1 MNVTP
6 ISAELRTIE
15 SFLEVEWLPES
26 SESYKIVSDDIREAF
41 ELIVGY
47 WLVFFLSSLGV
58 VTNSLTMIVFVRQGF
73 RDSVNVSLFSIAV
86 WDQVKCLAGVIYRLH
101 RPIGLVRPVWGINW
115 KWMSWPYLIYLPI
128 FSGYVSYA
136 LATYVSIERC
146 LSVSIPFK
154 VKSLITPPITASFMV
169 GLSLVI
175 FGSFSP
181 MFFIYTIEYTFNP
194 FYNASIAR
202 VTPGNLFYARDGL
215 ISKIYKF
222 LGIFY
227 PAIFCTIMISTSA
240 IIVFHL
246 RKSAENFDK
255 MKGGKSTADEAA
267 GESSRTSTTLTPREV
282 KVTKMLLVII
292 LVYLMDFFPRLCK
305 YTASLIEPEFFA
317 YRKYHNLM
325 LVMSNVMWILDFI
338 NASVNFFI
346 FMGMSTN
353 FKKTFYIIFPRCSG
367 NENAKR

>member
-6 ISAELRTIE
+6 IYAELRT
-15 SFLEVEWLPES
+15 VEFPQEFEAAWDGR
-26 SESYKIVSDDIREAF
+26 IVSDRIYLAF
-41 ELIVGY
+41 GLFVGY
-47 WLVFFLSSLGV
+47 WAVFFLSSLGV
-58 VTNSLTMIVFVRQGF
+58 VTNSLVMIVFLRQGF

-86 WDQVKCLAGVIYRLH
+86 WDQVKCLAGVIFRLDK
-101 RPIGLVRPVWGINW
+101 PIGLVNPVWGINW
-115 KWMSWPYLIYLPI
+115 KWTSWPYLIYLPI

-154 VKSLITPPITASFMV
+154 VKSLITPQLTASFMIV
-169 GLSLVI
+169 LSLLV

-181 MFFIYTIEYTFNP
+181 VFFIYTVEYNYSP
-194 FYNASIAR
+194 IYNASLAS
-202 VTPGNLFYARDGL
+202 VTLAKLYYAHDEI
-215 ISKIYKF
+215 ISKLYKF

-227 PAIFCTIMISTSA
+227 PSVFCTVMVTTSA

-255 MKGGKSTADEAA
+255 DAGSKSSTTAVGGFT
-267 GESSRTSTTLTPREV
+267 RTSSNMTPREA

-292 LVYLMDFFPRLCK
+292 FIYLMDFFPRLCK
-305 YTASLIEPEFFA
+305 YVASLIEPEFFA

-325 LVMSNVMWILDFI
+325 LVMSNTVWVLDFI
-338 NASVNFFI
+338 NASGNFFI

-353 FKKTFYIIFPRCSG
+353 FRKTFYLIFPRCQPKEKG
-367 NENAKR
+367 KP